1 MKHLKFFVC
10 DRMKKAQAKACDY
23 TVMYKRMP
31 KPKKTKRIELILLL
45 FISLVFLT
53 VPAHAASGEWGPWD
67 RDRAYTV
74 AREPA
79 RQQTPRRNLLSTIAI
94 SPGILLISFFQTVV
108 SPVDGASCDFY
119 PTCSAYAKQALAKHG
134 LFIGLAMASE
144 RLCRIHAPEGYEPVE
159 KYGNYYYYD
168 PVENNDFWFYTRRA
182 GIP

>member
-1 MKHLKFFVC
+1 M
-10 DRMKKAQAKACDY
+10 RN
-23 TVMYKRMP
+23 T
-31 KPKKTKRIELILLL
+31 KPLVLTWLML
-45 FISLVFLT
+45 FIPFLGGAT
-53 VPAHAASGEWGPWD
+53 LASSSDWGPWD
-67 RDRAYTV
+67 RDRAYAV
-74 AREPA
+74 EQEPA
-79 RQQTPRRNLLSTIAI
+79 RQGNPHRNLLSTIAA
-94 SPGILLISFFQTVV
+94 SPGILLISFFQTVI

-159 KYGNYYYYD
+159 KCGNYSYYD

>member
-1 MKHLKFFVC
+1 M
-10 DRMKKAQAKACDY
+10 RN
-23 TVMYKRMP
+23 
-31 KPKKTKRIELILLL
+31 TKQIVPTFLIL
-45 FISLVFLT
+45 IITFLT

-79 RQQTPRRNLLSTIAI
+79 RQQTPRRNLLSTIAT

-159 KYGNYYYYD
+159 KYGSYYYYD